1 MKINIINQFD
11 DKDYSNVIHL
21 VTTKAANLLNL
32 NNKEMNVILV
42 SDEKIKE
49 LNNQYREKDYI
60 TDVLTFPD
68 GYLNN
73 LGDIF
78 IALQRCEL
86 QANELG
92 HSFDRELGF
101 LTVHGLLH
109 TIGYDHQNP
118 EEETIMVEM
127 QNNILNKAKLYR

>member
-118 EEETIMVEM
+118 EEETNMVAM